1 MSESL
6 YADKPG
12 FTTPNNRIA
21 KVVRET
27 LDKAEGRILFNI
39 SNAQFYR
46 IQELFNELMLT
57 DKKVVIMGKK
67 LENMINKAIDLKY
80 LEFDKEKFQIFGHVN
95 DDDAVVL
102 ISDERE
108 KPFSNISRIVRGYDK
123 FVKIN
128 DKDTVVF
135 AAPIYDGMGEK
146 FNTYF

>member
-46 IQELFNELMLT
+46 IQE
-57 DKKVVIMGKK
+57 
-67 LENMINKAIDLKY
+67 
-80 LEFDKEKFQIFGHVN
+80 
-95 DDDAVVL
+95 
-102 ISDERE
+102 R
-108 KPFSNISRIVRGYDK
+108 
-123 FVKIN
+123 
-128 DKDTVVF
+128 
-135 AAPIYDGMGEK
+135 
-146 FNTYF
+146 